1 MKNTLDYSTTI
12 LHVFHDDKFIDA
24 AIDIFSRVHSKFKEE
39 YHLIVK
45 TQDYKIKHV
54 KSDVVVKK
62 VMFSEQEFLEYANSI
77 SSNNYSAIC
86 FHSLSG
92 INVHILDFYKGSA
105 KIIWFSWGF
114 DIYNKWFPFQSRLL
128 EPKTRK
134 QLNLK
139 LSVFERIIS
148 NNIIYRIFGSIPYK
162 IIPNNG
168 FFEEIKNKH
177 PDRYLRAIRKIN
189 YIAPVIKNEMYY
201 INKVSNKLS
210 YIPFNYGSYELKFN
224 ESLEKDVTKER
235 HILLGNSGDY
245 SNNHLDSFEILK
257 NIDIGDREIIV
268 PLNYGGDKEYI
279 DKVIKE
285 GKRCFGENF
294 KPLTEFLPLAEYD
307 KILSKCGIVIFNH
320 RRQQAGGNFV
330 VMSYKGAKVFLNKK
344 SPFYTLSKENNLKVY
359 TLDDISQKDFDAEL
373 TLAEVEKQRVK
384 IKELFGIEEVKR
396 KIQIFYKTIDL

>member
-1 MKNTLDYSTTI
+1 MDYSTTI

-24 AIDIFSRVHSKFKEE
+24 AIDVFSRVPSKFKEE

-45 TQDYKIKHV
+45 SQDHVVKHV
-54 KSDVVVKK
+54 KSNLAIKK
-62 VMFSEQEFLEYANSI
+62 VMFSEKAFKEYAHSI
-77 SSNNYSAIC
+77 SLNNYSAIC

-92 INVHILDFYKGSA
+92 TNVHILNFYNGNS

-114 DIYNKWFPFQSRLL
+114 GIYNKWFPFQSRLL

-162 IIPNNG
+162 FIPGNKI
-168 FFEEIKNKH
+168 FEKIKSKH
-177 PDRYLRAIRKIN
+177 PNSYLRAIAKID
-189 YIAPVIKNEMYY
+189 YVAPVIKNEMYY
-201 INKVSNKLS
+201 INKVSKRLS

-224 ESLEKDVTKER
+224 KSLEKDVTQEKDVL
-235 HILLGNSGDY
+235 IGNSGDY
-245 SNNHLDSFEILK
+245 SNNHLDIFEMLK
-257 NIDIGDREIIV
+257 NIDITDRKIIV

-279 DKVIKE
+279 ETVIKE
-285 GKRCFGENF
+285 GEKCFGENF
-294 KPLTEFLPLAEYD
+294 EPLTEFLPLVEYD

-330 VMSYKGAKVFLNKK
+330 VMSYKGAKIFLNKK
-344 SPFYTLSKENNLKVY
+344 SPFYKLSKENNLKVY
-359 TLDDISQKDFDAEL
+359 ALDDITQKDFDTVL
-373 TLAEVEKQRVK
+373 TMSEVEKQRVK
-384 IKELFGIEEVKR
+384 IKALFGIEEVKR
-396 KIQIFYKTIDL
+396 KIQVFYEIIDK